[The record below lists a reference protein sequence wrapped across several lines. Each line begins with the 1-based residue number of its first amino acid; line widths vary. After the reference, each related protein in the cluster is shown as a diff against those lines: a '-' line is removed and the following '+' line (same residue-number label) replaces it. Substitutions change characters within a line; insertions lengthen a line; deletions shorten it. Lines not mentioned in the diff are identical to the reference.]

1 MLKRLTGTE
10 KMSITPHTS
19 SNCINMYIII
29 VIPSAGTDAK
39 NLAMNL
45 KTLTE
50 ASHLISTCDV
60 GTTAPGV
67 GTPCLPAHVSFLQN
81 LIFNTVGRRY
91 SRSISILR
99 SVPLMPAP
107 RAAGMDAPPRGE
119 PYPRGGGGSPPRPAL
134 WGGGGSPPRPDP

>member
-19 SNCINMYIII
+19 SNCINMYI
-29 VIPSAGTDAK
+29 IPSAGTDAK

-91 SRSISILR
+91 SRYSRYSSPSI
-99 SVPLMPAP
+99 PAGLHKLWYP
-107 RAAGMDAPPRGE
+107 GIRDTSMWSKFGAHGE
-119 PYPRGGGGSPPRPAL
+119 HGDVFLFSNLGAL
-134 WGGGGSPPRPDP
+134 